1 MDNKRTVAIV
11 PVKHTSE
18 RVQNKNFRQFDEEN
32 QKSLFDL
39 LIDKLEIPQIDKI
52 YVSTNSDHVKEDKS
66 RYEIIT
72 RPDEFCNNVTPWS
85 DVISNVLRSIPEP
98 GETTV
103 LWCHTTCP
111 LFVSY
116 TDALSEFNNR
126 CGEYD
131 SLVAVSRVK
140 EFILNDSGLPI
151 NYNFGHG
158 IDIHNIYQ
166 LVQCS

>member
-72 RPDEFCNNVTPWS
+72 RPDEF
-85 DVISNVLRSIPEP
+85 VIM
-98 GETTV
+98 
-103 LWCHTTCP
+103 
-111 LFVSY
+111 
-116 TDALSEFNNR
+116 
-126 CGEYD
+126 
-131 SLVAVSRVK
+131 
-140 EFILNDSGLPI
+140 
-151 NYNFGHG
+151 
-158 IDIHNIYQ
+158 
-166 LVQCS
+166 